1 MALVYDPRTGK
12 LVDDGTGVPGNPAR
26 AAAMQA
32 QYNQPVTGPRSV
44 VPLVQPPVLAGM
56 GTVDRGPA
64 RSLPAPTG
72 DNPTLA
78 AAMQAQYNQPVT
90 GPRGLVTPGQPITP
104 FFNVQQLPDYGN
116 PGAVP
121 YAQRQAE
128 YAQRNPAPVA
138 PVAPPTYPDVPE
150 FNTPV
155 TAPAAAPVT
164 APAAAP
170 SARNPNAINVGG
182 ALGQAYL
189 GSMAAVPATALDA
202 LRRGVTNLAGGDV
215 NTLPGGQAFYSDQAF
230 GAIDQGLG
238 NFAQANRDLGS
249 AIGRGVR
256 GLLGVQEA
264 QAPAAMAAPAPTV
277 PRAAAPAP
285 APATPAPA
293 PYNAYEDPNHPINR
307 TPQGVSA
314 SASVSTRGNYNAQNT
329 DLGALA
335 QRAAPTNGIN
345 FGFGVGG
352 AETAQ
357 QYLARMQ
364 TVDQQRAAQRQ
375 QTGLMNE
382 ARWARHTLANNPSV
396 GEMAAARAQLAALNP
411 QINTLMQNQG
421 GLAQMGLR
429 NQGDLATTGLQNE
442 GLLQRAAMDADARA
456 QAAAITG
463 QYGLR
468 EAALKAEADQLE
480 LALESMT
487 PTARKASAEAAL
499 LETRLN
505 AIRDEVQAGGLNN
518 LGVVAATRSGQE
530 RDPVPIIDPI
540 TGVPYTADEI
550 AMIQAR
556 RTREEQAR
564 QQR

>member
-12 LVDDGTGVPGNPAR
+12 MVDDGTGT
-26 AAAMQA
+26 AA
-32 QYNQPVTGPRSV
+32 QP
-44 VPLVQPPVLAGM
+44 
-56 GTVDRGPA
+56 
-64 RSLPAPTG
+64 
-72 DNPTLA
+72 
-78 AAMQAQYNQPVT
+78 
-90 GPRGLVTPGQPITP
+90 
-104 FFNVQQLPDYGN
+104 
-116 PGAVP
+116 
-121 YAQRQAE
+121 
-128 YAQRNPAPVA
+128 
-138 PVAPPTYPDVPE
+138 
-150 FNTPV
+150 
-155 TAPAAAPVT
+155 
-164 APAAAP
+164 
-170 SARNPNAINVGG
+170 INVGG

-202 LRRGVTNLAGGDV
+202 LRRGLTNLAGGDV
-215 NTLPGGQAFYSDQAF
+215 NTLPGGPTALGDRAF

-238 NFAQANRDLGS
+238 DFAQANRDLGS

-264 QAPAAMAAPAPTV
+264 QAPAATPAPTPTV
-277 PRAAAPAP
+277 PRAAAPTPP
-285 APATPAPA
+285 APTAP
-293 PYNAYEDPNHPINR
+293 
-307 TPQGVSA
+307 
-314 SASVSTRGNYNAQNT
+314 
-329 DLGALA
+329 
-335 QRAAPTNGIN
+335 AAPTMQVPPLDIGGLNARLSQTVTSQRAEPTAPALPSPQSAGLN
-345 FGFGVGG
+345 FGFGGG
-352 AETAQ
+352 NETAR
-357 QYLARMQ
+357 QYLDRMQ
-364 TVDQQRAAQRQ
+364 LVDQQRSLAGQQRA
-375 QTGLMNE
+375 LSNE
-382 ARWARHTLANNPSV
+382 AGWARHTLANNPSV

-411 QINTLMQNQG
+411 QIRTLTEAQA
-421 GLAQMGLR
+421 GLTQTGLR
-429 NQGDLATTGLQNE
+429 SQGDLAVTGAQNA
-442 GLLQRAAMDADARA
+442 GLLQRAAMEADART

-518 LGVVAATRSGQE
+518 LGVVAATRAGQE
-530 RDPVPIIDPI
+530 REPVPVIDPL

>member
-12 LVDDGTGVPGNPAR
+12 LVDDGSGVPGNPAR

-72 DNPTLA
+72 DNPALA

-90 GPRGLVTPGQPITP
+90 GPRGVVTPGQPITP

-128 YAQRNPAPVA
+128 YAQRNPAPPA

-150 FNTPV
+150 FNSPPV
-155 TAPAAAPVT
+155 APRAAPAPVAPAAPTSMA
-164 APAAAP
+164 
-170 SARNPNAINVGG
+170 NPNAINVGG

-202 LRRGVTNLAGGDV
+202 LRRGLTNLAGGDV
-215 NTLPGGQAFYSDQAF
+215 NTLPGGPTALGDRAF

-238 NFAQANRDLGS
+238 DFAQANRDLGS

-264 QAPAAMAAPAPTV
+264 QAPAATPAPTPTV
-277 PRAAAPAP
+277 PRAAAP
-285 APATPAPA
+285 TPAPA
-293 PYNAYEDPNHPINR
+293 APAPTMQVPPLDI
-307 TPQGVSA
+307 G
-314 SASVSTRGNYNAQNT
+314 GLNAQLSQT
-329 DLGALA
+329 VTS
-335 QRAAPTNGIN
+335 QRAEPTVPALPSPQSAGLN
-345 FGFGVGG
+345 FGFGGG
-352 AETAQ
+352 NETAR
-357 QYLARMQ
+357 QYLDRMQ
-364 TVDQQRAAQRQ
+364 LVDQQRSLAGQQRA
-375 QTGLMNE
+375 LSNE
-382 ARWARHTLANNPSV
+382 AGWARHTLANNPSV

-411 QINTLMQNQG
+411 QIRTLTEAQA
-421 GLAQMGLR
+421 GLTQTGLR

-442 GLLQRAAMDADARA
+442 GLLQRAVMDADART

-518 LGVVAATRSGQE
+518 LGVVAATRAGQE
-530 RDPVPIIDPI
+530 REPVPVIDPL

>member
-44 VPLVQPPVLAGM
+44 VPLMQPPVLAGM

-138 PVAPPTYPDVPE
+138 PPTYPDVPE
-150 FNTPV
+150 FNSPPV
-155 TAPAAAPVT
+155 APRAAPAPVAPAA
-164 APAAAP
+164 PASMA
-170 SARNPNAINVGG
+170 NPNAINVGG
-182 ALGQAYL
+182 ALGQSYL

-264 QAPAAMAAPAPTV
+264 PAPAPMAAPAPTV

-285 APATPAPA
+285 APAPAAPA
-293 PYNAYEDPNHPINR
+293 PTMQVPPLDIGGLNAQLSQTVASQRAEPTVPALP
-307 TPQGVSA
+307 TPQS
-314 SASVSTRGNYNAQNT
+314 
-329 DLGALA
+329 
-335 QRAAPTNGIN
+335 NGIN
-345 FGFGVGG
+345 FGFGVNGS
-352 AETAQ
+352 ETAR
-357 QYLARMQ
+357 QYLDRMQ
-364 TVDQQRAAQRQ
+364 LVDQQRSLAGQQRA
-375 QTGLMNE
+375 LSNE
-382 ARWARHTLANNPSV
+382 ANWARHTLANNPSV

-411 QINTLMQNQG
+411 QIRTLTEAQA
-421 GLAQMGLR
+421 GLTQTGLR
-429 NQGDLATTGLQNE
+429 SQGDLAVTGAQNA
-442 GLLQRAAMDADARA
+442 GLLQRSAMEADART

-468 EAALKAEADQLE
+468 EAALKAEADQIE
-480 LALESMT
+480 IALGSLT

-518 LGVVAATRSGQE
+518 LGVVAATRAGQE

>member
-32 QYNQPVTGPRSV
+32 QYNQPVTGPR
-44 VPLVQPPVLAGM
+44 
-56 GTVDRGPA
+56 
-64 RSLPAPTG
+64 
-72 DNPTLA
+72 
-78 AAMQAQYNQPVT
+78 
-90 GPRGLVTPGQPITP
+90 GLVTPGQPITP
-104 FFNVQQLPDYGN
+104 FFNAQHLPDYGN

-150 FNTPV
+150 FNSPPAPV
-155 TAPAAAPVT
+155 APAAPTSMA
-164 APAAAP
+164 
-170 SARNPNAINVGG
+170 NPNAINVGG
-182 ALGQAYL
+182 ALGQAFL

-215 NTLPGGQAFYSDQAF
+215 NTLPGGQAFYSDHAF

-238 NFAQANRDLGS
+238 DFAQANRDLGS
-249 AIGRGVR
+249 AIGRNVR
-256 GLLGVQEA
+256 GMLGVQEA
-264 QAPAAMAAPAPTV
+264 QAPAPAPAPTPTV
-277 PRAAAPAP
+277 PRAAAPA
-285 APATPAPA
+285 TPARE

-307 TPQGVSA
+307 TPQGGSA
-314 SASVSTRGNYNAQNT
+314 PTPTPTRGNYNAQNT
-329 DLGALA
+329 DLSALA
-335 QRAAPTNGIN
+335 ARAAPTNGLN
-345 FGFGVGG
+345 FGFGGG
-352 AETAQ
+352 NETAR
-357 QYLARMQ
+357 QYLDRMQ
-364 TVDQQRAAQRQ
+364 LVDQQRSMAGQQRA
-375 QTGLMNE
+375 LSNE
-382 ARWARHTLANNPSV
+382 AGWARHTLANNPSV
-396 GEMAAARAQLAALNP
+396 GEMAAARAQLAALTP
-411 QINTLMQNQG
+411 QINALAQNQG

-442 GLLQRAAMDADARA
+442 GLLQRAVMDADART

-518 LGVVAATRSGQE
+518 LGVVAATRAGQE